1 MKNIDIGHRI
11 ANTKKLLAAQKPLKR
26 FRKTGRGR
34 SRVDLMEPHK
44 DFAGEGRQ
52 LSSDRV
58 KWIRGTLFAFT
69 ATVGYFL
76 MGYLIAA
83 LSIGAWAKIPIL
95 IFLAGLGLVLSHF
108 VTASFH

>member
-11 ANTKKLLAAQKPLKR
+11 ANTRKLLAAQKPLKR
-26 FRKTGRGR
+26 FSRASRGR
-34 SRVDLMEPHK
+34 SRADLMELHK
-44 DFAGEGRQ
+44 SFAGGERQ

-58 KWIRGTLFAFT
+58 KWIKGTLFAFT

-83 LSIGAWAKIPIL
+83 LSIGTWAKIPIL
-95 IFLAGLGLVLSHF
+95 IFVAGLGLVLSHF

>member
-1 MKNIDIGHRI
+1 MKNIDIGHQI
-11 ANTKKLLAAQKPLKR
+11 AKKLLAAQKPLKR
-26 FRKTGRGR
+26 FRKARRGR
-34 SRVDLMEPHK
+34 SRADLVELHK
-44 DFAGEGRQ
+44 KFVGEERQ

-58 KWIRGTLFAFT
+58 KWIKRTLFAFI

-83 LSIGAWAKIPIL
+83 LSIGTWAKIPIL
-95 IFLAGLGLVLSHF
+95 IFLAGLGFVLSHF

>member
-26 FRKTGRGR
+26 FKKAGRGR
-34 SRVDLMEPHK
+34 SRADLMELHK
-44 DFAGEGRQ
+44 DFAGEKRQ
-52 LSSDRV
+52 INPDRV
-58 KWIRGTLFAFT
+58 KWIKGTLFAFT
-69 ATVGYFL
+69 ATVTYFL

-83 LSIGAWAKIPIL
+83 LSIGTWAKIPIL
-95 IFLAGLGLVLSHF
+95 IFMAGLGIVLSHF

>member
-11 ANTKKLLAAQKPLKR
+11 ANTRKLLAAQKPKR
-26 FRKTGRGR
+26 SRRASRGR
-34 SRVDLMEPHK
+34 SKADL
-44 DFAGEGRQ
+44 FAGEERHP
-52 LSSDRV
+52 SSNRV
-58 KWIRGTLFAFT
+58 KWIRGTLFAFI

-83 LSIGAWAKIPIL
+83 LSIGMWAKIPIF
-95 IFLAGLGLVLSHF
+95 ICAACLGLVLSHF

>member
-11 ANTKKLLAAQKPLKR
+11 ANTRKLLAAQKPLKR
-26 FRKTGRGR
+26 FRRASRGR
-34 SRVDLMEPHK
+34 SRADL
-44 DFAGEGRQ
+44 FAVEETH
-52 LSSDRV
+52 LSSNRV
-58 KWIRGTLFAFT
+58 KWIRGTLFALT

-83 LSIGAWAKIPIL
+83 LSIGMWAKIPIL
-95 IFLAGLGLVLSHF
+95 ICAAGLGLVLSHF

>member
-11 ANTKKLLAAQKPLKR
+11 ANTKKLLAAQKPR
-26 FRKTGRGR
+26 RSRRASRGR
-34 SRVDLMEPHK
+34 SRADL
-44 DFAGEGRQ
+44 FADKERQ

-69 ATVGYFL
+69 ATVAYFL

-83 LSIGAWAKIPIL
+83 LSIGIWAKIPVL
-95 IFLAGLGLVLSHF
+95 IFLAGLGPILSHF